1 MSRTRMSSRAPTAAS
16 PRIAAD
22 TGVHELG
29 SSGGQ
34 AGSMCVVAG
43 RPGGYMTPV
52 LPGMLVRWRTFLR
65 FRSAFRRVAADSAF
79 TYRLTQWQRF
89 TRDFAFDLVLGEPL
103 GESELH
109 GTYEGLPVRIRLHMD
124 EICRVHTHFWVTL
137 PRAPRQE
144 LLQALESHGSLHER
158 STRLLGELDASRP
171 SVAPGGYRTS
181 AAPMN
186 PSEAQKT
193 LAYCE
198 LGASAERLS
207 CSSRYVDKASEYGEI
222 LGALHALAHAIS
234 SPERSVTAEARVPD

>member
-1 MSRTRMSSRAPTAAS
+1 MW
-16 PRIAAD
+16 
-22 TGVHELG
+22 
-29 SSGGQ
+29 
-34 AGSMCVVAG
+34 VVAG

-65 FRSAFRRVAADSAF
+65 FRSAFRRVGGDTAF

-89 TRDFAFDLVLGEPL
+89 ARDFAFDLVLGEPL

-109 GTYEGLPVRIRLHMD
+109 GTYEGLPVCIRLHMD
-124 EICRVHTHFWVTL
+124 EICRVHTAFLVTL

-144 LLQALESHGSLHER
+144 LLQALESHVYLHER
-158 STRLLGELDASRP
+158 STLLLGELDASRP

-181 AAPMN
+181 AAPMI
-186 PSEAQKT
+186 PPDAQKI

-198 LGASAERLS
+198 LGATVERLS

-222 LGALHALAHAIS
+222 LRALYALAHAITA
-234 SPERSVTAEARVPD
+234 PEQSDKAKIGGPDRGNLED